1 MTVRAHILFD
11 TAIGVCA
18 LVWGPDGIVGAQ
30 LPEGGPEQAE
40 ARLAR
45 RFPGAVAAAE
55 HDLPPVI
62 SEARVRIR
70 ALMAGEAVDIAD
82 IPLDL
87 AGLDPFA
94 LKVYAVTRA
103 IPRGETLTYGTV
115 AGRIGA
121 PKEAARAVGQALGNN
136 PIPILIP
143 CHRVL
148 AAGGGTGGFSARGG
162 IDTKFR
168 ILAIEQ
174 ARTEDEPPSL
184 FDQLPLAIKP
194 QALKTGR

>member
-1 MTVRAHILFD
+1 MTTRAYILFD
-11 TAIGVCA
+11 TAIGTCA
-18 LVWGPDGIVGAQ
+18 VVWGPDGIVGAQ
-30 LPEGGPEQAE
+30 LPEGAAERAE

-45 RFPGAVAAAE
+45 RFPGATVADE
-55 HDLPPVI
+55 GDLPSVI
-62 SEARVRIR
+62 MEARARIQ
-70 ALMAGEAVDIAD
+70 ALMAGKAVDITD

-87 AGLDPFA
+87 TGLDPFA
-94 LKVYAVTRA
+94 LRVYAVTRA

-121 PKEAARAVGQALGNN
+121 PREAARAVGQALGNN

-174 ARTEDEPPSL
+174 AKTENEPPSL
-184 FDQLPLAIKP
+184 FDSLPLAIKP
-194 QALKTGR
+194 RS

>member
-1 MTVRAHILFD
+1 MTPRASILFD
-11 TAIGVCA
+11 TAIGACA

-30 LPEGGPEQAE
+30 LPEGGPEQAR

-45 RFPGAVAAAE
+45 RFPGATAANPG
-55 HDLPPVI
+55 DLPPVI
-62 SEARVRIR
+62 AEARVRIQ
-70 ALMAGEAVDIAD
+70 ALMAGEPVDITD

-87 AGLDPFA
+87 TGIDPFA
-94 LKVYAVTRA
+94 TQVYAVTRA
-103 IPRGETLTYGTV
+103 IPRGQTLTYGTV
-115 AGRIGA
+115 AARIGA
-121 PKEAARAVGQALGNN
+121 PKGAARAVGQALGHN

-148 AAGGGTGGFSARGG
+148 ASGGGTGGFSARGG

-174 ARTEDEPPSL
+174 ARPENEPPGL
-184 FDQLPLAIKP
+184 FDTLPLAIKP
-194 QALKTGR
+194 KS